1 MIRIFMNKKIGILII
16 LFAFFAHAQPPIV
29 FIEGNIGAG
38 KSTFVK
44 ILQKY
49 LPNLIISLE
58 PCDEWQNVQ
67 NYNLLHEFYKDPVC
81 WGLLFQI
88 YASMTRIRKQQKDS
102 ACAQIVHMMER
113 SWFSDRYCFAQML
126 HDSGKID
133 HLGWAVYEQMWDW
146 YMRNTDMPLGFIY
159 LQVAPE
165 ICLSRLKE
173 RNRSEE
179 AGVPLE
185 YLQKLHE
192 CHEKLLIEKMMDD
205 KVANFSVLVLDGSLN
220 FKDDVAVQTDF
231 IRQIL
236 DFLKIRGNIDLIIGN
251 DLG

>member
-1 MIRIFMNKKIGILII
+1 MNKKVCISLMVG
-16 LFAFFAHAQPPIV
+16 LFCNISAQPPIV

-44 ILQKY
+44 VLQKY
-49 LPNLIISLE
+49 LPGIVVTLE
-58 PCDEWQNVQ
+58 PCDQWQNVQ
-67 NYNLLHEFYKDPVC
+67 GHNLLHEFYKDPLR

-88 YASMTRIRKQQKDS
+88 YASMTRIRKQQHDGEF
-102 ACAQIVHMMER
+102 AQQIQIMER

-126 HDSGKID
+126 HQSGKID
-133 HLGWAVYEQMWDW
+133 DLGWAVYGQMWDW
-146 YMRNTDMPLGFIY
+146 YLRNTDVPLGFIY
-159 LQVAPE
+159 LKVAPE
-165 ICLSRLKE
+165 LCLQRLKQ

-185 YLQKLHE
+185 YLQQLHE
-192 CHEKLLIEKMMDD
+192 CHERLLIEKKIDE
-205 KVANFSVLVLDGSLN
+205 KFVNFSVLVLDGSLN

-231 IRQIL
+231 VRQIL
-236 DFLKIRGNIDLIIGN
+236 DFLKIHGNIDLIIGN